1 MQDNIIKLPTREPA
15 EPEPRSKHN
24 LPAQLTPLIGREQEV
39 AAACTLLR
47 RPDVRLV
54 TLTGTGG
61 VGKTRLALQVATALL
76 DEFADGVSFISL
88 APISDPDLVVPTIAQ
103 SFDVKESRA
112 RSLLDLLKVYL
123 RDKHLLL
130 VLDNFEQLLPAASQ
144 LTDLLTSCPHLSI
157 LVTSRATLRVQGEH
171 EFPVP
176 PLSLPDLTH
185 LPDLATLS
193 QYEAVALFIARA
205 QAVKPDFQVSDATAP
220 TVAEI
225 CAHLDGLPLAIELA
239 AARIKLLPAQ
249 ALLAR
254 LGQPLAVLTGGVRDA
269 PARQQTMRTTIA
281 WSYNLLDADEQRL
294 FRRLSIFVGGCT
306 LEAIEALCA
315 ALDTQTPAVAM
326 LDAVASLL
334 DKSLLQQSEQ
344 EAVEPRLVMLE
355 TTREYGLEQL
365 VARGEEEATRRAYAA
380 CYLQQA
386 DDAYAKLRVDSQ
398 RAALLEWL
406 KREYEN
412 LRAALNWWLAR
423 AEGEMALRL
432 AQALGP
438 FWLFHCHWSEGRTFL
453 ERALALA
460 PTDVTPVR
468 AQALENLSVLL
479 LNLGELAR
487 AEELG
492 RESLALSWELGDTRS
507 IAGSLHV
514 LAVIVVDQGNF
525 TAAHS
530 LFEECVALYRQTG
543 ENVRLPQM
551 LSNWAN
557 LAIRQGQYERA
568 RILAEEGL
576 AVYREQGR
584 LGDSP
589 YAFRPLAEVSFCQG
603 ELAQAYAFAEE
614 GLGLCAQEENFDKP
628 ALLSL
633 LGEIVLQQG
642 DAARARILTQES
654 LTSFKEI
661 GDMTSICWS
670 LALLGR
676 VASTQGNNAAAR
688 EFYEQS
694 LQLALEQGF
703 KWETLSGLEGLAS
716 VVAQGEPTWAAR
728 LWAAAAALR
737 DSLGAPLPPVYRADY
752 EQAVAAARVQL
763 GEQVFATAWAEGRA
777 MTPDQVL
784 VARGPVTIPAPAPL
798 STPPAKSALTYSND
812 LTAREVEVLRLLAQ
826 GLTDAQIA
834 GQLVIS
840 KYTASNHVKSILSK
854 LGVTTR
860 SAATRYAVDHMLV

>member
-15 EPEPRSKHN
+15 EPELRSKHN

-326 LDAVASLL
+326 LDAVASLI

-432 AQALGP
+432 AQALGRS
-438 FWLFHCHWSEGRTFL
+438 WAGRAWHCLGNSEIH
-453 ERALALA
+453 
-460 PTDVTPVR
+460 
-468 AQALENLSVLL
+468 
-479 LNLGELAR
+479 
-487 AEELG
+487 
-492 RESLALSWELGDTRS
+492 ALS
-507 IAGSLHV
+507 
-514 LAVIVVDQGNF
+514 
-525 TAAHS
+525 
-530 LFEECVALYRQTG
+530 
-543 ENVRLPQM
+543 P
-551 LSNWAN
+551 
-557 LAIRQGQYERA
+557 
-568 RILAEEGL
+568 
-576 AVYREQGR
+576 
-584 LGDSP
+584 
-589 YAFRPLAEVSFCQG
+589 
-603 ELAQAYAFAEE
+603 
-614 GLGLCAQEENFDKP
+614 
-628 ALLSL
+628 
-633 LGEIVLQQG
+633 
-642 DAARARILTQES
+642 
-654 LTSFKEI
+654 
-661 GDMTSICWS
+661 
-670 LALLGR
+670 
-676 VASTQGNNAAAR
+676 VASTCWR
-688 EFYEQS
+688 
-694 LQLALEQGF
+694 
-703 KWETLSGLEGLAS
+703 
-716 VVAQGEPTWAAR
+716 
-728 LWAAAAALR
+728 
-737 DSLGAPLPPVYRADY
+737 
-752 EQAVAAARVQL
+752 
-763 GEQVFATAWAEGRA
+763 
-777 MTPDQVL
+777 
-784 VARGPVTIPAPAPL
+784 
-798 STPPAKSALTYSND
+798 
-812 LTAREVEVLRLLAQ
+812 
-826 GLTDAQIA
+826 
-834 GQLVIS
+834 
-840 KYTASNHVKSILSK
+840 
-854 LGVTTR
+854 
-860 SAATRYAVDHMLV
+860 